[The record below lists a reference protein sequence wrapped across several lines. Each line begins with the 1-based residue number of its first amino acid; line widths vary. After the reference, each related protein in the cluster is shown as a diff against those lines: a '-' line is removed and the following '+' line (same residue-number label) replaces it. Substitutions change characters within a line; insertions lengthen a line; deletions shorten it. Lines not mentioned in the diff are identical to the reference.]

1 MTTERILLVI
11 TIMASIT
18 YICRMLPIV
27 FIRRKIKNKY
37 FRSFLIYLPYGVM
50 AAMVF
55 PKIFFSTA
63 SIMAYAMGILG
74 AIVAF
79 ILAYKKR
86 GLLVVALSSILTVA
100 LAEWIISLI

>member
-1 MTTERILLVI
+1 MTIESILLTI
-11 TIMASIT
+11 TIMATIT

-27 FIRRKIKNKY
+27 FIRRKIKNRY

-55 PKIFFSTA
+55 PGIFFSTA
-63 SIMAYAMGILG
+63 SIYSGILG

>member
-55 PKIFFSTA
+55 PKIFFTTA
-63 SIMAYAMGILG
+63 SIYSGILG

>member
-18 YICRMLPIV
+18 YTCRMLPIV

-50 AAMVF
+50 SAMVF

-63 SIMAYAMGILG
+63 SIYSGILG

>member
-50 AAMVF
+50 
-55 PKIFFSTA
+55 
-63 SIMAYAMGILG
+63 
-74 AIVAF
+74 
-79 ILAYKKR
+79 
-86 GLLVVALSSILTVA
+86 
-100 LAEWIISLI
+100 

>member
-27 FIRRKIKNKY
+27 FIRRKIKNKS

-63 SIMAYAMGILG
+63 SIYSGILG